1 MRLEGRNG
9 LVTGGGS
16 GIGAATASLFAREG
30 AHVGVADASAES
42 AERVVREI
50 RESGHDAV
58 AIVGDVTSR
67 ADAERMVDQTVRRF
81 GKLDFLINS
90 AGITARSVRAGADF
104 EEVWDSVIDVNL
116 KGTYLMC
123 WFAVPAMKKAGGGSI
138 VNLSSIIG
146 LVGHPLSD
154 GFNPYP
160 ASKGGVLQLTRDLG
174 INQARFGIR
183 TNCLCPGFTRTAL
196 TRGLTENP
204 EMLARLEALHPMG
217 RLGEP
222 EEIAKAALFLASDDA
237 SFVTGAF
244 LAVDGGYTAR

>member
-1 MRLEGRNG
+1 MRLQRKVA

-16 GIGAATASLFAREG
+16 GIGAASAILFAREG
-30 AHVGVADASAES
+30 AQVAVADTSTGAAQKT
-42 AERVVREI
+42 VRQIE
-50 RESGHDAV
+50 DAGGK
-58 AIVGDVTSR
+58 AIALAGDVTSR
-67 ADAERMVDQTVRRF
+67 ADAGRVVSDTVRAF
-81 GKLDFLINS
+81 GRLDVLVNS
-90 AGITARSVRAGADF
+90 AGITARNVRAGADF
-104 EEVWDSVIDVNL
+104 EEVWDTVIDVNL

-123 WFAVPAMKKAGGGSI
+123 WFAVPEMKKTGGGAI

-160 ASKGGVLQLTRDLG
+160 ASKGGVLQLTKDLG
-174 INQARFGIR
+174 INQAKFGIR
-183 TNCLCPGFTRTAL
+183 TNCICPGFTRTAM

-204 EMLARLEALHPMG
+204 EMLAKLEALHPMG

-237 SFVTGAF
+237 SFITGAY

>member
-1 MRLEGRNG
+1 
-9 LVTGGGS
+9 V
-16 GIGAATASLFAREG
+16 A
-30 AHVGVADASAES
+30 VADASAES
-42 AERVVREI
+42 AR
-50 RESGHDAV
+50 AV
-58 AIVGDVTSR
+58 ARRIEDSGGRAVPLAGDVTVR
-67 ADAERMVDQTVRRF
+67 ADAERMVRETADRF
-81 GKLDFLINS
+81 GKLDVLVNS
-90 AGITARSVRAGADF
+90 AGITPRNVRAGADF
-104 EEVWDSVIDVNL
+104 EEVWDAVIDVNL

-123 WFAVPAMKKAGGGSI
+123 WFAVPEMKKAGGGSI

-174 INQARFGIR
+174 VNQARSGIR
-183 TNCLCPGFTRTAL
+183 TNCLCPGFTKTAL

-222 EEIAKAALFLASDDA
+222 EEVARAALFLASDEA
-237 SFVTGAF
+237 SFITGAF

>member
-1 MRLEGRNG
+1 MRLNG
-9 LVTGGGS
+9 KAALITGGGS
-16 GIGAATASLFAREG
+16 GIGAASATLFAGEG
-30 AHVGVADASAES
+30 AMVAVADSSADRAKAVARQIED
-42 AERVVREI
+42 AGHRVV
-50 RESGHDAV
+50 
-58 AIVGDVTSR
+58 AIAGDVTER
-67 ADAERMVDQTVRRF
+67 ADAERMVRDTVQAF
-81 GKLDFLINS
+81 GRLDILVNS
-90 AGITARSVRAGADF
+90 AGITARNVRAGADF
-104 EEVWDSVIDVNL
+104 EEVWDTVIDVNL

-123 WFAVPAMKKAGGGSI
+123 WFAVPEMKKGGGGSI

-154 GFNPYP
+154 GFNPY
-160 ASKGGVLQLTRDLG
+160 ASSKGGVLQLTRDLG

-217 RLGEP
+217 RLGEAD
-222 EEIAKAALFLASDDA
+222 EIAKAALFLASDDA

>member
-1 MRLEGRNG
+1 MRLKGKVA

-16 GIGAATASLFAREG
+16 GIGAATSVLFAKEG
-30 AHVGVADASAES
+30 A
-42 AERVVREI
+42 RVVVSDRS
-50 RESGHDAV
+50 SGPAEKVVQQIQDSGGDAV
-58 AIVGDVTSR
+58 VLNGDVTKKL
-67 ADAERMVDQTVRRF
+67 DAERIVVGTVNAYGR
-81 GKLDFLINS
+81 LDVLVNS
-90 AGITARSVRAGADF
+90 AGITARQVRQGADF
-104 EEVWDSVIDVNL
+104 EEIFDSVIDVNL

-123 WFAVPAMKKAGGGSI
+123 WFAVPEMKKAGGGSI

-183 TNCLCPGFTRTAL
+183 TNCICPGFTRTAL
-196 TRGLTENP
+196 TRAITEDP
-204 EMLARLEALHPMG
+204 KLLATLEGLHPMG

-237 SFVTGAF
+237 SFVTGAY

>member
-1 MRLEGRNG
+1 MRLKDRVA
-9 LVTGGGS
+9 LVTGAGS
-16 GIGAATASLFAREG
+16 GIGAATVGLFAQEG
-30 AHVGVADASAES
+30 A
-42 AERVVREI
+42 RVVISDRSVEAA
-50 RESGHDAV
+50 RQVARQVRDSGGDVHV
-58 AIVGDVTSR
+58 AIGDVTSR
-67 ADAERMVDQTVRRF
+67 ADAERIVAETVRHY
-81 GKLDFLINS
+81 GALDVLVNS
-90 AGITARSVRAGADF
+90 AGITGRQVRQGADF
-104 EEVWDSVIDVNL
+104 EEVFDTVIDVNL

-123 WFAVPAMKKAGGGSI
+123 WFAVPEMKKRGRGSI

-183 TNCLCPGFTRTAL
+183 TNCICPGFTRTAL
-196 TRGLTENP
+196 TRGITEDP
-204 EMLARLEALHPMG
+204 KLLATLEGLHPMG

-237 SFVTGAF
+237 SFVTGAY

>member
-1 MRLEGRNG
+1 
-9 LVTGGGS
+9 V
-16 GIGAATASLFAREG
+16 A
-30 AHVGVADASAES
+30 VADASVGS
-42 AERVVREI
+42 AQKTVRQIE
-50 RESGHDAV
+50 DAGGN
-58 AIVGDVTSR
+58 AIALAADVTSR
-67 ADAERMVDQTVRRF
+67 ADAGRVVGDTVRAF
-81 GKLDFLINS
+81 GRLDVLVNS
-90 AGITARSVRAGADF
+90 AGITARNVRAGADF
-104 EEVWDSVIDVNL
+104 EEVWDTVIDVNL

-123 WFAVPAMKKAGGGSI
+123 WFAVPEMKKTGGGAI

-160 ASKGGVLQLTRDLG
+160 ASKGGVLQLTKDLG
-174 INQARFGIR
+174 INQAKFGIR
-183 TNCLCPGFTRTAL
+183 TNCICPGFTRTAM

-204 EMLARLEALHPMG
+204 EMLAKLEALHPMG

-237 SFVTGAF
+237 SFITGAF